1 MTMNTLKVIYVLII
15 FDSPFILSLKNS
27 ENLKGFL

>member
-1 MTMNTLKVIYVLII
+1 MNPLKVIYILII

-27 ENLKGFL
+27 EYLAGFL